1 MQLTEEKVRQLQELL
16 DQANGRLDQVRVMAL
31 AKGETNSVQA
41 LADVRFYLRTVTAI
55 LETISD

>member
-41 LADVRFYLRTVTAI
+41 LADVRVYLRTVTAI